1 MHTYPVTYF
10 KNNALRILADVA
22 SSGDDVLVTKHG
34 KPLARIVP
42 VRPEQ
47 ATVTLGKLKGTMAI
61 AGDIVSP
68 LGDEDWG
75 ACR

>member
-10 KNNALRILADVA
+10 KNHALRILADV
-22 SSGDDVLVTKHG
+22 STTGDHVLVTKHG

-47 ATVTLGKLKGTMAI
+47 ATVTLGKLKGAMTVV
-61 AGDIVSP
+61 GDIVSP
-68 LGDEDWG
+68 LGDEDWE